1 MLRCHCWGL
10 MGRDNANGPLF
21 VLLRGAV
28 WNMKR
33 MINQLTHLAASRR
46 KWWGGHRGYNMLKMM
61 CVLTIAFVHVF
72 CVNNDTSGLTT
83 IPTRFL
89 MVRSPRKRSSF
100 GAGTLSSVA
109 LKASSRWIGWTTSAW
124 S

>member
-1 MLRCHCWGL
+1 

-46 KWWGGHRGYNMLKMM
+46 KWWGGHRGYNVLKMM
-61 CVLTIAFVHVF
+61 CVLTIAFVHVLF
-72 CVNNDTSGLTT
+72 VNNDTSGLAASPTT
-83 IPTRFL
+83 FL

-100 GAGTLSSVA
+100 GAATLLSVA
-109 LKASSRWIGWTTSAW
+109 LEASSRWIGWTTSAW